1 MHDGN
6 QGRAGLR
13 DQDAAGLRDQ
23 GRAGL
28 CPAEEQIRP
37 DGTRLHEQRRNARR
51 TAALVGV
58 IAVLVYVGFILSG
71 VIGR

>member
-1 MHDGN
+1 MHDEHPLRNAVPGD

-13 DQDAAGLRDQ
+13 
-23 GRAGL
+23 
-28 CPAEEQIRP
+28 PAEEQIRQDAP
-37 DGTRLHEQRRNARR
+37 RLHEQRRNARR
-51 TAALVGV
+51 TAALIGA